1 MRGVVEQID
10 RKQLRGHCIDLAAPA
25 QPPAIE
31 VLWQGSP
38 VATGSATAPRG
49 GHDQAMPF
57 TVELAPLD
65 GFTPGAAAA
74 ALRVRALPAAGGA
87 PVDLPAAQ
95 ALAEQLGWQAPMAAP
110 AGRIAYLFLCA
121 RAPQVFGRAVR
132 ALQHPG
138 DAIFA
143 HVDRKIAAAPFEDAA
158 AGSAVHFLAERV
170 EVTWGTFSMIEAELA
185 LIRAARA
192 AGPFDRLVLLSDDSF
207 PLRPL
212 ATIRSAILTGRV
224 GVAAR
229 RLQPKDRYFL
239 DRYEQFHFFGAGA
252 PRAPRRGFD
261 AADAPALRELAA
273 FMEREGKKEL
283 SLHHGSQW
291 VVLGAAEAEA
301 ILEADSDPHLRRSFV
316 YSLVPDEHYFH
327 TILAGREGFVA
338 RPDAMYFDWSVS
350 PGPRVFKEPAETLDA
365 LWSRR
370 LFMRKIAPESLAIV
384 DFLEAEIGAVRG
396 AWPSAAPPPQDGTE
410 RVLARHPH
418 WRAVLHLDP
427 QRGRLR
433 HATHGS
439 AGSYRI
445 VDGRLE
451 VAWDSHPP
459 EVFAWRDGGYV
470 HLSLLEREAG
480 GDGVTVPS

>member
-1 MRGVVEQID
+1 MRGVVEQIE
-10 RKQLRGHCIDLAAPA
+10 RKQVRGQCSDPAAPA
-25 QPPAIE
+25 APPTIE
-31 VLWQGSP
+31 VLWQGRV
-38 VATGSATAPRG
+38 VASSRATPGGGRG
-49 GHDQAMPF
+49 QPMPF
-57 TVELAPLD
+57 AVELPPIE
-65 GFTPGAAAA
+65 GFTPAAAA
-74 ALRVRALPAAGGA
+74 GAFGLRALPGSGGA
-87 PVDLPAAQ
+87 AV
-95 ALAEQLGWQAPMAAP
+95 ALSVADGLAVQLGWRAPPAP
-110 AGRIAYLFLCA
+110 AGRIAYLVLCA

-273 FMEREGKKEL
+273 FMEQQGKKPVA
-283 SLHHGSQW
+283 LHHGSQW
-291 VVLGAAEAEA
+291 VVLSAAEAAA
-301 ILEADSDPHLRRSFV
+301 ILEADADDHLRRSFV
-316 YSLVPDEHYFH
+316 YSLVPDEHYVQ
-327 TILAGREGFVA
+327 TILAAREGFVA
-338 RPDAMYFDWSVS
+338 RPDAMYFDWSTS
-350 PGPRVFKEPAETLDA
+350 PGPRVFAEPAETLDA

-370 LFMRKIAPESLAIV
+370 LFMRKIAPEGLGV
-384 DFLEAEIGAVRG
+384 VEFLEAEIA
-396 AWPSAAPPPQDGTE
+396 AAPMAGATPDQ
-410 RVLARHPH
+410 VQARHPH
-418 WRAVLHLDP
+418 WQAVLHLDP
-427 QRGRLR
+427 ARGRLR
-433 HATHGS
+433 HGTHGS
-439 AGSYRI
+439 TGSY
-445 VDGRLE
+445 VLADGRLE
-451 VAWDSHPP
+451 IAWDRHPR
-459 EVFAWRDGGYV
+459 EAFAWRDGVYV
-470 HLSLLEREAG
+470 HLSLLERE
-480 GDGVTVPS
+480 